1 MKRISELPGIVLRL
15 FSVSALANCVPG
27 VRAITLLGKRITDIG
42 VVSGNAPGLSNGGP
56 NGFGK
61 DRLYPVHTPIEVVK
75 FQLEPG

>member
-1 MKRISELPGIVLRL
+1 MERISKLPGVVLRL
-15 FSVSALANCVPG
+15 LSVSTLASCVPG
-27 VRAITLLGKRITDIG
+27 VRAIALLGERIPNIG
-42 VVSGNAPGLSNGGP
+42 VVGGYAPGLTNGGP